1 MVVTTVLPSSPVT
14 VKDEPDDNITVIIIV
29 VSVIS
34 SLIIIAVGV
43 VMFLKTGQMNRC
55 LKNSKEGRPKHLYN
69 ERIPN
74 NKTSVAIKGL
84 DHSLHPSHRK
94 YYVNLR
100 NPLFYKG
107 QPEGHTMP
115 EKNLNTKLEFKHNIN
130 PKDTRITG
138 FDHALRPEHRRFFL
152 EVMENNGSESTIY
165 KGMSDH
171 SSEALFKDLSF
182 TGNVS
187 ESMQVNNTIFN
198 GLYESGY
205 VQNVNGINNKR
216 QIDSSNYD
224 VHNVSENTQNN
235 YTMFNYYM

>member
-1 MVVTTVLPSSPVT
+1 MLVTTVLPSSPVT
-14 VKDEPDDNITVIIIV
+14 VKDEPDDSITVIIIV
-29 VSVIS
+29 VSVIG
-34 SLIIIAVGV
+34 SLIIIAVGL
-43 VMFLKTGQMNRC
+43 VMFLKSGQMTRC
-55 LKNSKEGRPKHLYN
+55 LKISEKGRPKHLYR

-74 NKTSVAIKGL
+74 NKAAAINGF

-94 YYVNLR
+94 YYVNLQ

-115 EKNLNTKLEFKHNIN
+115 EKGLNTKLEFKHNIN
-130 PKDTRITG
+130 PKDMRITG
-138 FDHALRPEHRRFFL
+138 FDHALRPEHRRFHL

-171 SSEALFKDLSF
+171 SSEAPFKDF
-182 TGNVS
+182 YENVS

-216 QIDSSNYD
+216 QIHSSNND
-224 VHNVSENTQNN
+224 EHNVSENNQNN